1 MVETD
6 PGQEHYN
13 DLVSRRQAIDADN
26 TPDYSDLNTD
36 YSAGT
41 DYSGASSGHSNL
53 AAMEK
58 AAADKQGQTTASVS
72 SDDTTGQRE
81 RNASFETSGFDNAG
95 GKAAAIGKSAL
106 RGTGLGRMKTKAI
119 VSIIG
124 VICGFAVVMAGFTTV
139 SGPLQLVQAASVVMD
154 FTTNIVS
161 NQQNAR
167 SFNAM
172 NFLTNTKV
180 TGSAAK
186 SRMGILGE
194 HQADVMEKRLKANG
208 VSFADDGGI
217 KIDAKKSS
225 VFGDGSKL
233 TAENVAERLGLSDS
247 SKIHVDGE
255 SISIDH
261 NLKYSEARN
270 ALTAMDDVGKNGLAS
285 RLQTRSVMK
294 REGYTSWLHP
304 IQKAQN
310 YGENK
315 LKGFINKLRDKIN
328 KNDDEKVADVADD
341 DKKEAEDGADDPDD
355 PDDNGNPKHKNTSE
369 SEIENGVKN
378 GLDTVEEA
386 TKQYDFLEKNGRR
399 GIVERAATN
408 GKYLSDVLENLNKK
422 NSLADNKFQTLV
434 AILCTAFNAFNDIG
448 PYKWVHIVAPAMRI
462 ANTVV
467 GYGAQVKSG
476 EDIDVDTAGLAVK
489 TVMGDDVDV
498 IDSEGNKTS
507 DGKTEFNS
515 FWDSPVVCAEL
526 QLNNCASDN
535 ENSVPS
541 ALKTASNS
549 ARLTGND
556 DLDNTI
562 GKAID
567 TQLDAGNGFGHDVLQ
582 GACLLLPAFG
592 EALDTANTAVTVI
605 NLLLTPVTGG
615 VSGLADLGIQVAIS
629 VGIGMVLAIVM
640 QLMRNWML
648 GTVLDVNGLLPTQWG
663 SVTMFGGKFT
673 SNNQALSMGG
683 RKLTSTESMELR
695 LDNRRYLAWRNSKKS
710 VIARLADPSDYN
722 SSLNQLARIVKINNS
737 DQSFTT
743 QFANTFKVFASAP
756 NILATANNA
765 VFGGNAY
772 AASRYDY
779 GVSDYAWSMSELDSI
794 VNNDPYA
801 NASDAIDIYRSE
813 DTSLGVSAENTP
825 LHYYSEKCLAVKIG
839 DDDEAKVQQL
849 DNTDG
854 KSWNY
859 KDNGDRQ
866 DCQDLSQNSNVRK
879 LRLYV
884 MDYFNTV
891 TSACYNG
898 EATDATSSEACDE
911 MGAGKGNTTGGDSSD
926 SSSSSGSASGA
937 TGDGAALA
945 AEFEKDTNNSGD
957 YDGAYGRQCVDLSL
971 WYVAK
976 HTTLKSSSCN
986 GNCFVE
992 AMKSANP
999 QLTVIKSGVPT
1010 APAVFST
1017 DDHIMGRHSPSYG
1030 HTGVVVSVD
1039 SDGTIHTIETGNAAG
1054 KVWYG
1059 TYKKNEYQGARFA
1072 SVKDYLK

>member
-1 MVETD
+1 MVETN

-13 DLVSRRQAIDADN
+13 DLVSHRQAIDDDN

-36 YSAGT
+36 YSSGT
-41 DYSGASSGHSNL
+41 DYSAPNSSRSNL

-58 AAADKQGQTTASVS
+58 SATDRQNQTTASVS

-95 GKAAAIGKSAL
+95 GKAAAIGKSAF

-172 NFLTNTKV
+172 NFLTNKKL
-180 TGSAAK
+180 TGLAAK

-208 VSFADDGGI
+208 VSFGDDGGI

-225 VFGDGSKL
+225 VFGDDTKL

-247 SKIHVDGE
+247 SKVHVDGE

-310 YGENK
+310 YGKNK
-315 LKGFINKLRDKIN
+315 VKGFILKLRDKIN
-328 KNDDEKVADVADD
+328 KNDDEKVADIDEK
-341 DKKEAEDGADDPDD
+341 DKDKIEDGADDPDD
-355 PDDNGNPKHKNTSE
+355 LDENGNPKHKSTSE
-369 SEIENGVKN
+369 SEIEDGVKN

-386 TKQYDFLEKNGRR
+386 TKQYDFLGENGRR
-399 GIVERAATN
+399 GIVERVATN
-408 GKYLSDVLENLNKK
+408 SKNVADALENFSKK
-422 NSLADNKFQTLV
+422 DPLQNPIFQTLV

-448 PYKWVHIVAPAMRI
+448 AYKWVHIVAPAMRI

-489 TVMGDDVDV
+489 TVMGDDVDI

-535 ENSVPS
+535 ENSVPA
-541 ALKTASNS
+541 ALKTASS
-549 ARLTGND
+549 SSRLTGHD
-556 DLDNTI
+556 DLDNVI
-562 GKAID
+562 GNAID
-567 TQLDAGNGFGHDVLQ
+567 TKLGDGNGFGRNVLQ
-582 GACLLLPAFG
+582 GACLFLPLFAF
-592 EALDTANTAVTVI
+592 AMDTATDVAHVVS
-605 NLLLTPVTGG
+605 LLAAPETGG
-615 VSGLADLGIQVAIS
+615 LSALADMAVQVAIS
-629 VGIGMVLAIVM
+629 VGIGMVLATFLKLI
-640 QLMRNWML
+640 RNWML

-683 RKLTSTESMELR
+683 RKLTSAESMELR

-756 NILATANNA
+756 TILATANNA

-779 GVSDYAWSMSELDSI
+779 GVSDYAWSMSELDSV

-801 NASDAIDIYRSE
+801 NASSFINAYKNDGDGHIHDYAK
-813 DTSLGVSAENTP
+813 TCLGVTIS
-825 LHYYSEKCLAVKIG
+825 
-839 DDDEAKVQQL
+839 DDDEAKVSQIK
-849 DNTDG
+849 NTDG
-854 KSWNY
+854 KGWNY
-859 KDNGDRQ
+859 RDNDERAARCR
-866 DCQDLSQNSNVRK
+866 DEAQNSEIK
-879 LRLYV
+879 QLRLYV

-911 MGAGKGNTTGGDSSD
+911 MGAGKGNTTGGNSSD

-937 TGDGAALA
+937 TGDGATLA
-945 AEFEKDTNNSGD
+945 AEFEKDTNNTGD
-957 YDGAYGRQCVDLSL
+957 YDKAYGRQCVDLSL

-986 GNCFVE
+986 GNCFVD

-1059 TYKKNEYQGARFA
+1059 TYKKDEYQGARFA